1 MTIVGINFGALLG
14 GTVVIETLFSV
25 PGLGF
30 RLINAI
36 NSRDILVIQGIT
48 VFIATVYV
56 VINTVVDLL
65 YAVVDPRIRK
75 G

>member
-1 MTIVGINFGALLG
+1 M
-14 GTVVIETLFSV
+14 

-48 VFIATVYV
+48 VFIATAYV

-65 YAVVDPRIRK
+65 YSALDPRIRRS
-75 G
+75 